1 MTDEEFEAKYAAF
14 LDRFDNLFDTKENYL
29 RIAADVAKDKPNAS
43 KEEKSYY
50 LEHLLQIE
58 RTNNLVRLALKDFLL
73 HPETKD

>member
-14 LDRFDNLFDTKENYL
+14 LNRFDDLFDTKENYL

-43 KEEKSYY
+43 DEEKRNY
-50 LEHLLQIE
+50 LEHFLQIE